1 MVYTNVVS
9 VCKACEYVVCGS
21 IEILTTPL
29 RAINSIDIAR
39 NMSQPWSPV
48 LVGIYWSQ
56 IMASVE
62 SGGTPGVY
70 RLLYWLY
77 FLSNGEMKK
86 RVVRYCLR
94 VRYWEEWHLFQ
105 LSRSRFC
112 GVIKRLSRLIVT
124 SITWSAGERAKRA
137 ISFSYKR
144 ITKWKFVYVWP
155 CDRDS
160 DQTHI

>member
-21 IEILTTPL
+21 IEKFATPV
-29 RAINSIDIAR
+29 RAINNIDITR
-39 NMSQPWSPV
+39 NMFQSWSLV

-56 IMASVE
+56 IMASVK

-77 FLSNGEMKK
+77 FLSNAEMKK
-86 RVVRYCLR
+86 RVVRYCLC

-105 LSRSRFC
+105 HSSSRFC
-112 GVIKRLSRLIVT
+112 GVIKGLSRLIVT
-124 SITWSAGERAKRA
+124 SITWSVGERAKQA

-155 CDRDS
+155 R
-160 DQTHI
+160 